1 LITRRML
8 AVILFAVSG
17 GGAVRGAA
25 FGFVIVLLFTL

>member
-1 LITRRML
+1 MF

-25 FGFVIVLLFTL
+25 LGGFVIYSKN